1 MEALVRV
8 EDLSKSFPLRKE
20 GLFRRSRI
28 NVAAVDRIGFEISK
42 GETFGVVG
50 ESGSGKTTLARLM
63 LGLEKPTSGRIF
75 CFGRDITTLPDQEM
89 KKLRLRMQMIF
100 QDPYSSLD
108 PRHNILKV
116 VAEPLKVHR
125 LCREPE
131 AEALVARALE
141 MVDLPATAEFMD
153 KMPDELSGGQRQRV
167 GIARALVTGAEFII
181 GDEPV
186 SMLDANVKAGI
197 VALLSDLK
205 RRADL
210 TYMFITHEIGL
221 AYHICDRIAVMYLGR
236 IVETGPAES
245 LIRRPLH
252 PYTKMLMAAIPPLM
266 PDPNWAQHIREGG
279 ESMAPSADNAGCRF
293 RTRCPQSGVTCETV
307 EPILRPVEKD
317 RFVACHDHPTRL
329 ESGRP

>member
-1 MEALVRV
+1 MESLVSV
-8 EDLSKSFPLRKE
+8 QDLSKSFPLRKS
-20 GLFRRSRI
+20 GLLRRSRTD
-28 NVAAVDRIGFEISK
+28 VTAVDRIRFEIRK

-63 LGLEKPTSGRIF
+63 LGLEKPTAGRII
-75 CFGRDITTLPDQEM
+75 CLGRDITRLPAEEM
-89 KKLRLRMQMIF
+89 KRLRLKMQMIF

-108 PRHNILKV
+108 PRHNILKL

-125 LCREPE
+125 LCRS
-131 AEALVARALE
+131 AETADRVARALE
-141 MVDLPATAEFMD
+141 MVDLPATAEFME

-167 GIARALVTGAEFII
+167 GIARALITGAEFII

-197 VALLSDLK
+197 VALMAGLK
-205 RRADL
+205 RKADL

-236 IVETGPAES
+236 IVEMGPGEQ

-266 PDPNWAQHIREGG
+266 PDPDWGRHIREGG
-279 ESMAPSADNAGCRF
+279 EVTVPLSGETGCRF
-293 RTRCPQSGVTCETV
+293 RPRCAEAGRSCETS
-307 EPILRPVEKD
+307 EPILKTID
-317 RFVACHDHPTRL
+317 TDYWVACHCHNARSD
-329 ESGRP
+329 